1 MNMNYYYVRIDGKES
16 PEVYSYKELKEM
28 GVLDF
33 DDIGIRK
40 ANDGTWYPAKYYK
53 FPEIQS
59 TTGYSVDEYGQI
71 VNKDI
76 AATTDYT
83 VDQYGQLVRHGDS
96 NSSSPSNTTTSTSSS
111 TTSSSSS
118 YSSGSNTYGGGIEW
132 GKILLSIGV
141 VGLVIGLSAAS
152 IGIGTP
158 LLAYGGYRALK
169 EIWDW

>member
-1 MNMNYYYVRIDGKES
+1 MNRYYVRIDGQES
-16 PEVYSYKELKEM
+16 PDSYSYEELKEM

-40 ANDGTWYPAKYYK
+40 TNESTWCTAKYYI

-59 TTGYSVDEYGQI
+59 ATGYSVDDYGQI
-71 VNKDI
+71 VVKDTS
-76 AATTDYT
+76 ATTDYT
-83 VDQYGQLVRHGDS
+83 VDQYGQLVRHGDP
-96 NSSSPSNTTTSTSSS
+96 NSSSLSNTTTSTSSS
-111 TTSSSSS
+111 TTSSS